1 MSEKSAEALKTIGE
15 VAKELNLI
23 ELETGKAKT
32 YILRFW
38 EKEFPQLKP
47 KLRAKGRRYYTA
59 ENIKLL
65 KKIQYL
71 LKDKGLTIKGAKKI
85 IENNINDIEVDDF
98 ERKDISTND
107 LLNKK
112 EKVRLVPELKPNSA
126 FNYYVKKP
134 TAGEKVKIKLRVRKY
149 NPSTRKHEWFVEK
162 KLPPHSK

>member
-1 MSEKSAEALKTIGE
+1 MSEKTAEALKTIGE

-59 ENIKLL
+59 ENVKLL

-85 IENNINDIEVDDF
+85 IENNIDDIEVDDF

-112 EKVRLVPELKPNSA
+112 DKLIRIKNIITELKNLSS
-126 FNYYVKKP
+126 NGKKN
-134 TAGEKVKIKLRVRKY
+134 I
-149 NPSTRKHEWFVEK
+149 
-162 KLPPHSK
+162 SKS

>member
-59 ENIKLL
+59 ENVQLL

-85 IENNINDIEVDDF
+85 IENNIDDIEVDDF
-98 ERKDISTND
+98 ERKDISTNG

-112 EKVRLVPELKPNSA
+112 EKLIRIKKIITELKNLS
-126 FNYYVKKP
+126 
-134 TAGEKVKIKLRVRKY
+134 
-149 NPSTRKHEWFVEK
+149 
-162 KLPPHSK
+162 

>member
-23 ELETGKAKT
+23 EVETGKAKT

-59 ENIKLL
+59 ENVMLL

-112 EKVRLVPELKPNSA
+112 EKLNRI
-126 FNYYVKKP
+126 KKII
-134 TAGEKVKIKLRVRKY
+134 TEIKNL
-149 NPSTRKHEWFVEK
+149 S
-162 KLPPHSK
+162 

>member
-38 EKEFPQLKP
+38 EKQFPQLRP
-47 KLRAKGRRYYTA
+47 KLRAKGRRYYTQ

-98 ERKDISTND
+98 ERKDISTNN
-107 LLNKK
+107 LFNKK
-112 EKVRLVPELKPNSA
+112 EKLIRIKKIITELKNLS
-126 FNYYVKKP
+126 
-134 TAGEKVKIKLRVRKY
+134 
-149 NPSTRKHEWFVEK
+149 
-162 KLPPHSK
+162 

>member
-59 ENIKLL
+59 QNVQLL

-85 IENNINDIEVDDF
+85 IENNIDDIEVDDF

-112 EKVRLVPELKPNSA
+112 EKLIRIKKIITELKNLS
-126 FNYYVKKP
+126 
-134 TAGEKVKIKLRVRKY
+134 
-149 NPSTRKHEWFVEK
+149 
-162 KLPPHSK
+162 

>member
-59 ENIKLL
+59 ENVKLL

-85 IENNINDIEVDDF
+85 IENNIDDIEVDDF

-112 EKVRLVPELKPNSA
+112 EKLIRIKEIITELKNLS
-126 FNYYVKKP
+126 
-134 TAGEKVKIKLRVRKY
+134 
-149 NPSTRKHEWFVEK
+149 
-162 KLPPHSK
+162 

>member
-1 MSEKSAEALKTIGE
+1 MTEKSAEALKTIGE

-59 ENIKLL
+59 ENVTLL

-107 LLNKK
+107 LINKK
-112 EKVRLVPELKPNSA
+112 EKLNRIKKIITELKNLS
-126 FNYYVKKP
+126 
-134 TAGEKVKIKLRVRKY
+134 
-149 NPSTRKHEWFVEK
+149 
-162 KLPPHSK
+162 

>member
-1 MSEKSAEALKTIGE
+1 MVEKSAEALKTIGE

-47 KLRAKGRRYYTA
+47 KLRAKGRRYYTP
-59 ENIKLL
+59 ENVQLL

-98 ERKDISTND
+98 ARKDISTND

-112 EKVRLVPELKPNSA
+112 EKLIRI
-126 FNYYVKKP
+126 KKIIS
-134 TAGEKVKIKLRVRKY
+134 EIKNL
-149 NPSTRKHEWFVEK
+149 S
-162 KLPPHSK
+162 

>member
-47 KLRAKGRRYYTA
+47 KLRARGRRYYTE
-59 ENIKLL
+59 ENIKFL
-65 KKIQYL
+65 KKIHYL
-71 LKDKGLTIKGAKKI
+71 LKDKGMTIKGAKKI

-98 ERKDISTND
+98 ERKDISTNN
-107 LLNKK
+107 LLDKK
-112 EKVRLVPELKPNSA
+112 EKLIRI
-126 FNYYVKKP
+126 KKII
-134 TAGEKVKIKLRVRKY
+134 TEIKIL
-149 NPSTRKHEWFVEK
+149 S
-162 KLPPHSK
+162 

>member
-1 MSEKSAEALKTIGE
+1 MTEKSAEALKTIGE

-59 ENIKLL
+59 ENVALL

-112 EKVRLVPELKPNSA
+112 EKLNRIKKIITELKNLS
-126 FNYYVKKP
+126 
-134 TAGEKVKIKLRVRKY
+134 
-149 NPSTRKHEWFVEK
+149 
-162 KLPPHSK
+162 

>member
-1 MSEKSAEALKTIGE
+1 MPEKSAEALKTIGE

-59 ENIKLL
+59 ENVQLL

-71 LKDKGLTIKGAKKI
+71 LKDKGLTI
-85 IENNINDIEVDDF
+85 
-98 ERKDISTND
+98 RM
-107 LLNKK
+107 
-112 EKVRLVPELKPNSA
+112 RL
-126 FNYYVKKP
+126 
-134 TAGEKVKIKLRVRKY
+134 
-149 NPSTRKHEWFVEK
+149 K
-162 KLPPHSK
+162 KLKAMLRNLV

>member
-47 KLRAKGRRYYTA
+47 KLRARGRRYYTE
-59 ENIKLL
+59 ENIKFL
-65 KKIQYL
+65 KKIHYL
-71 LKDKGLTIKGAKKI
+71 LKDKGMTIKGAKKI

-112 EKVRLVPELKPNSA
+112 EKLNRI
-126 FNYYVKKP
+126 KKII
-134 TAGEKVKIKLRVRKY
+134 TEIKNL
-149 NPSTRKHEWFVEK
+149 S
-162 KLPPHSK
+162 

>member
-23 ELETGKAKT
+23 EVETGKAKT

-59 ENIKLL
+59 ENVKLL

-112 EKVRLVPELKPNSA
+112 EKLNR
-126 FNYYVKKP
+126 
-134 TAGEKVKIKLRVRKY
+134 I
-149 NPSTRKHEWFVEK
+149 K
-162 KLPPHSK
+162 KLITEIKTLS

>member
-32 YILRFW
+32 YVLRFW
-38 EKEFPQLKP
+38 EKEFPQLRP
-47 KLRAKGRRYYTA
+47 KLRAKGRRYYTQ

-65 KKIQYL
+65 KKIHYL

-98 ERKDISTND
+98 ERKDISTNNLFD
-107 LLNKK
+107 KK
-112 EKVRLVPELKPNSA
+112 EKLIRIKKIITELKNLS
-126 FNYYVKKP
+126 
-134 TAGEKVKIKLRVRKY
+134 
-149 NPSTRKHEWFVEK
+149 
-162 KLPPHSK
+162 

>member
-1 MSEKSAEALKTIGE
+1 MVEKSAEALKTIGE

-47 KLRAKGRRYYTA
+47 KLRAKGRRYYTP
-59 ENIKLL
+59 ENVQLL

-98 ERKDISTND
+98 ARKDISTND

-112 EKVRLVPELKPNSA
+112 
-126 FNYYVKKP
+126 
-134 TAGEKVKIKLRVRKY
+134 
-149 NPSTRKHEWFVEK
+149 K
-162 KLPPHSK
+162 KLIRIKKIISEIKNLS

>member
-38 EKEFPQLKP
+38 EKEFPQLRP
-47 KLRAKGRRYYTA
+47 KLRAKGRRYYTQ

-65 KKIQYL
+65 KKIHYL

-98 ERKDISTND
+98 ERKDISTNNLFD
-107 LLNKK
+107 KK
-112 EKVRLVPELKPNSA
+112 EKLIRIKKIITELKNLS
-126 FNYYVKKP
+126 
-134 TAGEKVKIKLRVRKY
+134 
-149 NPSTRKHEWFVEK
+149 
-162 KLPPHSK
+162 

>member
-59 ENIKLL
+59 ENVQLL

-85 IENNINDIEVDDF
+85 IENNIDDIEVDDF

-107 LLNKK
+107 LLNKI
-112 EKVRLVPELKPNSA
+112 EKLIRIKKIITELKNLS
-126 FNYYVKKP
+126 
-134 TAGEKVKIKLRVRKY
+134 
-149 NPSTRKHEWFVEK
+149 
-162 KLPPHSK
+162 

>member
-1 MSEKSAEALKTIGE
+1 MSEKTAEALKTIGE

-59 ENIKLL
+59 DNVKLL

-85 IENNINDIEVDDF
+85 IENNIDDIEVDDF

-112 EKVRLVPELKPNSA
+112 DKLIRIKNIITELKNLS
-126 FNYYVKKP
+126 
-134 TAGEKVKIKLRVRKY
+134 
-149 NPSTRKHEWFVEK
+149 
-162 KLPPHSK
+162 

>member
-59 ENIKLL
+59 ENVQLL

-85 IENNINDIEVDDF
+85 IENNIDDIEVDDF

-112 EKVRLVPELKPNSA
+112 EKLIRIKKIITELKNLS
-126 FNYYVKKP
+126 
-134 TAGEKVKIKLRVRKY
+134 
-149 NPSTRKHEWFVEK
+149 
-162 KLPPHSK
+162 

>member
-23 ELETGKAKT
+23 EVETGKAKT

-59 ENIKLL
+59 ENVKLL

-71 LKDKGLTIKGAKKI
+71 LKDKGLTIKGANKI

-112 EKVRLVPELKPNSA
+112 EKLNRI
-126 FNYYVKKP
+126 KKII
-134 TAGEKVKIKLRVRKY
+134 TEIKNL
-149 NPSTRKHEWFVEK
+149 S
-162 KLPPHSK
+162 

>member
-38 EKEFPQLKP
+38 EKEFPQLRP
-47 KLRAKGRRYYTA
+47 KLRAKGRRYYTQ

-65 KKIQYL
+65 KKIHYL

-98 ERKDISTND
+98 ERKDISTNNLFD
-107 LLNKK
+107 KK
-112 EKVRLVPELKPNSA
+112 EKLIKIKKIITELKNLS
-126 FNYYVKKP
+126 
-134 TAGEKVKIKLRVRKY
+134 
-149 NPSTRKHEWFVEK
+149 
-162 KLPPHSK
+162 